1 MKALVHHGA
10 GQRALEVPPGVATVD
25 SFDVI
30 LRDGSTLRVRAP
42 RSGDAGAALEFF
54 EQLSD
59 RSRYQRFHGTRR
71 VDAAFVAHVLEPDWA
86 ERGALVGVVADEDG
100 SERIVA
106 LAEYARL
113 RDRSAAEIAF
123 AVADELH
130 GRGAAT
136 RLLEQLAPR
145 AAMVGIER
153 FLAVVLPENTTML
166 AVFRDA
172 GFEITRTLEGGEV
185 EVRFPIAPTPRFREC
200 VEERDHVAFDARV
213 RLRAR
218 ADRTFNPKSW

>member
-10 GQRALEVPPGVATVD
+10 GHPASEVPPDLATAD
-25 SFDVI
+25 SVDVI
-30 LRDGSTLRVRAP
+30 LRDGSTLRLRAP
-42 RSGDAGAALEFF
+42 GSGDASAALEFF

-71 VDAAFVAHVLEPDWA
+71 IDAAFVAHLLEPDWT
-86 ERGALVGVVADEDG
+86 ERGALIGVVADEG
-100 SERIVA
+100 GRERIVA

-123 AVADELH
+123 AVADELQ

-145 AAMVGIER
+145 AAEAGIER
-153 FLAVVLPENTTML
+153 FLALVLPENTAMI

-185 EVRFPIAPTPRFREC
+185 EVRFPIAPTPRFRER
-200 VEERDHVAFDARV
+200 VEERDHVAIDARV
-213 RLRAR
+213 RLHTRAEGR
-218 ADRTFNPKSW
+218 SLKSW

>member
-1 MKALVHHGA
+1 VSPDL
-10 GQRALEVPPGVATVD
+10 ATDD
-25 SFDVI
+25 SVDVI
-30 LRDGSTLRVRAP
+30 LRDGWALRLRAP
-42 RSGDAGAALEFF
+42 GSGDASAALEFF

-71 VDAAFVAHVLEPDWA
+71 IDAAFVAHVLEPDWT
-86 ERGALVGVVADEDG
+86 ERGALVGVVADEG
-100 SERIVA
+100 GGGRERIVA

-123 AVADELH
+123 AVADELQ

-145 AAMVGIER
+145 AAEAGIER
-153 FLAVVLPENTTML
+153 FLALVLPENTAMI

-185 EVRFPIAPTPRFREC
+185 EVRFPIAPTPRFRER
-200 VEERDHVAFDARV
+200 VEERDHVAIDARV
-213 RLRAR
+213 RLHTRAEGR
-218 ADRTFNPKSW
+218 SLKSW